1 MTKKAL
7 LIQLEENEHQEF
19 KQAIQSHNSKPM
31 AARLNMRAIVRDA
44 IIKFIK
50 KNKKEHEK

>member
-7 LIQLEENEHQEF
+7 LIQLEEDEHQEF

-50 KNKKEHEK
+50 KNK